1 MDKAADAFRT
11 IGEVAEMLDTPA
23 HVLRFWESRFP
34 QIRPIK
40 RAGGRRYYRPAD
52 VELLGGIRRLLHE
65 DGLTIRGVQKILKE
79 KGVRHVAGLSGVVS
93 EGEADATPLVLA
105 RQPGDG
111 FAGTPALPHAPSPRA
126 PVAPGDLFA
135 EASASD
141 EAPMSVDVID
151 PEPQSAAIHSLRQ
164 PAADRMPAP
173 APSPVMAGQDTPAP
187 AAPAAPAPSRE
198 PAAALLR
205 AMDSFRA
212 RDMRSELRSVY
223 DRLSNL
229 RERVAKDEQR
239 NRS

>member
-11 IGEVAEMLDTPA
+11 IGEVADILETPA

-52 VELLGGIRRLLHE
+52 VELLGGIKRLLHD

-93 EGEADATPLVLA
+93 EGEADATPTVST
-105 RQPGDG
+105 
-111 FAGTPALPHAPSPRA
+111 AGSDASPRIETLI
-126 PVAPGDLFA
+126 GDLFA
-135 EASASD
+135 GDVAVD
-141 EAPMSVDVID
+141 EAPMSLDVTEPE
-151 PEPQSAAIHSLRQ
+151 PEPQTAAVHSLRRNR
-164 PAADRMPAP
+164 PDH
-173 APSPVMAGQDTPAP
+173 P
-187 AAPAAPAPSRE
+187 AAPTSDPAEVVEVETPPPHQAGAAALSPARE

-212 RDMRSELRSVY
+212 RDMRSELRAVY

-229 RERVAKDEQR
+229 RARVAKDEQR